1 MSGFMRFGGAVMR
14 MGKPI
19 HSFLAGSLFAL
30 AAGIGLASAQPVKIG
45 CTATPD
51 CAAAMIAIDEGIFR
65 KHGLEAEMVLVALN
79 SNIPAALLS
88 NSLQFGGPTPSV
100 LLQAIDGGLDLVAVA
115 NASVAN
121 ADTKDAIAI
130 LARPDAGIATAK
142 DLVGKKVAVP
152 GFNALLHVLLRQWLM
167 ENGVDPKGVQFV
179 EGTFPTMADLLKGG
193 TVDGIIL
200 AEPFMSRAIGANVA
214 KVVAK
219 YLSSMPDGESII
231 IFASDRRWAEA
242 NPKTVAAFRAGLAEA
257 AKIAAVDPDKVRAAV
272 AKFLKMPAP
281 AAAGIKPGDYTPAIR
296 ASQIAWWLDVM
307 TKQNMLQTKI
317 DPAKV
322 LLK

>member
-1 MSGFMRFGGAVMR
+1 MRSGKYALSLIAGG
-14 MGKPI
+14 
-19 HSFLAGSLFAL
+19 LLTLTAGM
-30 AAGIGLASAQPVKIG
+30 ASAQPVKIG

-51 CAAAMIAIDEGIFR
+51 CAAAMIAIDEGIFK
-65 KHGLEAEMVLVALN
+65 KHGLEAEMVLVTLN

-115 NASVAN
+115 NASTMN
-121 ADTKDAIAI
+121 EITKDAIVL
-130 LARPDAGIATAK
+130 LARPDSNISTAK
-142 DLVGKKVAVP
+142 DFVGKKVAVP
-152 GFNALLHVLLRQWLM
+152 GFNALLHVLLRQWLI

-179 EGTFPTMADLLKGG
+179 EGTFPTMGDLLKGG

-200 AEPFMSRAIGANVA
+200 GEPFLSRVIGANIG

-219 YLSSMPDGESII
+219 YLSSMPNGESII
-231 IFASDRRWAEA
+231 YYAADRRWADA
-242 NPKTVAAFRAGLAEA
+242 NPKAIAAFRAGLAEA
-257 AKIAAVDPDKVRAAV
+257 AKIAATDQEKVRASV
-272 AKFLKMPAP
+272 AKFLKMPP
-281 AAAGIKPGDYTPAIR
+281 QAAANIKPGDYDPTIKT
-296 ASQIAWWLDVM
+296 SQIDWWLNVM
-307 TKQNMLQTKI
+307 NKQGMLQTKI